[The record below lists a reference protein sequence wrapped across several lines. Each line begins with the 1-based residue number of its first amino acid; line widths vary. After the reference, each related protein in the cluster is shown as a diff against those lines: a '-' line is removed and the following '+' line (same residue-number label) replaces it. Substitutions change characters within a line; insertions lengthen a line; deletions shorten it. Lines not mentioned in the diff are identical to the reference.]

1 MSGESLIKEN
11 YHNSKTSDDVRMK
24 LGPVTKLGKRN
35 KGTSKNI
42 DDDVNSVNFLVIL
55 IFTIYDQFG
64 AYRKPDFRC
73 LVIFFNSNILPYNQR
88 KTGLKNSSTT
98 FTILF
103 WVKVVLLPF
112 FLQENADISKIK
124 KALMREAIFSETA
137 YVYVLTY

>member
-1 MSGESLIKEN
+1 
-11 YHNSKTSDDVRMK
+11 MK
-24 LGPVTKLGKRN
+24 LGPVTKVDKRN
-35 KGTSKNI
+35 KVTSKNI
-42 DDDVNSVNFLVIL
+42 DTDVNSVNFVVIL

-64 AYRKPDFRC
+64 AYRKPDSRC
-73 LVIFFNSNILPYNQR
+73 LVIFFNSNILPYEKP

-98 FTILF
+98 LTILF

-124 KALMREAIFSETA
+124 KAFMREAIFSETT